1 MFGRVTCT
9 DPPAAAGV
17 TTCSGKAMTKPDPA
31 VAVPAGTNTATKP
44 GACTEGELIVL
55 TLTPVLELELEL
67 ELELTAALLGP
78 ALTAGSAV
86 VALLAAETVKSGGAT
101 L

>member
-1 MFGRVTCT
+1 
-9 DPPAAAGV
+9 
-17 TTCSGKAMTKPDPA
+17 MTNPDPA

-67 ELELTAALLGP
+67 ELTAALLGP